1 MMYLCQSSEK
11 SRNIHDRY
19 DVCMYIT
26 YGISTV
32 SCYIPSTGT
41 QFSKVLDFSLLG
53 LGALLNGA
61 HPAAVWTFELP
72 DNWTLKGLT
81 WN

>member
-1 MMYLCQSSEK
+1 MHCPTLTSVCAILLIGITTIGMMY
-11 SRNIHDRY
+11 
-19 DVCMYIT
+19 VCTYIT

-41 QFSKVLDFSLLG
+41 QFSKVLDFSLFG

-61 HPAAVWTFELP
+61 HPAAVRTFELP
-72 DNWTLKGLT
+72 DN
-81 WN
+81 